1 MSQFQFEHTHLLI
14 SSSTQAISLSWLELP
29 TVIVLLSSISYAST
43 QATVFYLFLLAANL
57 LSFQLLSRDIDS
69 YSYNWVYKSFS
80 LSTSFVCHGSLRL
93 RAILHWVCDINTSN
107 KLVLRSLVQK
117 CNVVTSYLLNYKYYM
132 HFKSTGTRCH
142 PSMRW
147 LSVHSAHLELLYVYP
162 TSLPSTPT
170 PALQH

>member
-14 SSSTQAISLSWLELP
+14 SSSTQAISLSWLKLP

-57 LSFQLLSRDIDS
+57 LSIQLLSRDIDS

-80 LSTSFVCHGSLRL
+80 LSTSFVSLRL
-93 RAILHWVCDINTSN
+93 RAILHWVCDIDTSN

-117 CNVVTSYLLNYKYYM
+117 CNVVTNYLLQYKYYM
-132 HFKSTGTRCH
+132 HFKSTGTHCH
-142 PSMRW
+142 PSIRW

-170 PALQH
+170 KDLQH